1 MREKR
6 PQGRRE
12 RKERERKDEA
22 CRRVLTAIAAVR
34 NK

>member
-1 MREKR
+1 MTEKQAQKRREK
-6 PQGRRE
+6 
-12 RKERERKDEA
+12 KERERKDEA